1 MISRVKTLALTAS
14 LLLPLAAGAH
24 HGLDYFVLQDGTAPA
39 LWKLT
44 TFTAA
49 DLSRMD
55 GIDEYNLETGMLLGL
70 GRDIGLGVGFGFI
83 DEDSADWRYSS
94 VTPYLSLP
102 LFRSDDLPWLKV
114 SLYAGY
120 QLAADAP
127 QEYQTVVSYELPD
140 GTPVSAPVETAGVSS
155 KSTRSGGSSVT
166 SAGSK
171 KSVPRQPASA
181 STPRLARHGGGAVGG
196 GGPDAPGGGG
206 HDHPVAAPAAAPR
219 QTREAAP
226 VEPMRMERKV
236 PIDHH
241 RGATGIHRHGENG
254 MVARLIA
261 SVQLSDNDQMVMNF
275 INFTPETGNV
285 GWGYAVGYRHAFHHD
300 LAMSL
305 EAIGDFDSTV
315 NHEVVLGVHYS
326 PIHRVVV
333 RVGVGTG
340 IGTDSTQLALH
351 TGLVIRF

>member
-1 MISRVKTLALTAS
+1 MISRLSTLAVSAA

-24 HGLDYFVLQDGTAPA
+24 HGLDYLVLQDGTAPA

-44 TFTAA
+44 SFTAA

-55 GIDEYNLETGMLLGL
+55 GFDEYNIETGMLLGL
-70 GRDIGLGVGFGFI
+70 GRDIGLGVGFGFL

-102 LFRSDDLPWLKV
+102 LFRSEDVPWLKV

-120 QLAADAP
+120 QFAAETP

-140 GTPVSAPVETAGVSS
+140 GTPVPAPIETAGTRS
-155 KSTRSGGSSVT
+155 KTTRSGGTGVAST
-166 SAGSK
+166 GSK
-171 KSVPRQPASA
+171 KSAAKSFPNPTGP
-181 STPRLARHGGGAVGG
+181 TPQRHGGGTGGG
-196 GGPDAPGGGG
+196 GGPDDTGGGG
-206 HDHPVAAPAAAPR
+206 HNHPVAAPVAAPR
-219 QTREAAP
+219 QTQEAAP
-226 VEPMRMERKV
+226 VEPVRVERKV

-261 SVQLSDNDQMVMNF
+261 SVQLSEKNMMVMNF

-326 PIHRVVV
+326 PIHRVLV
-333 RVGVGTG
+333 RVGAGTG
-340 IGTDSTQLALH
+340 IGTNSADFSLH